1 MQPQG
6 PTYRRER
13 MEEALREE
21 VSIILEGELADPRI
35 GLVTVTE
42 IKLGTGGKSAHIF
55 VSVVGDDDEA
65 EQCMKGL
72 EAAKGY
78 IRRELTDRL
87 ALRHCPEL
95 QFHLDR
101 SEQHHGRIDTLLTR
115 MEKRKPKTVK
125 AAPRETPE
133 QPEKTPES

>member
-1 MQPQG
+1 
-6 PTYRRER
+6 

-42 IKLGTGGKSAHIF
+42 VKMGVGGKAAHIF

-65 EQCMKGL
+65 EQCMQGL

-78 IRRELTDRL
+78 IRRELTARL
-87 ALRHCPEL
+87 LLRHCPEL
-95 QFHLDR
+95 IFHLDR
-101 SEQHHGRIDTLLTR
+101 SEQYNGRIDQLLTR
-115 MEKRKPKTVK
+115 MDKRKPN
-125 AAPRETPE
+125 
-133 QPEKTPES
+133 KTPES